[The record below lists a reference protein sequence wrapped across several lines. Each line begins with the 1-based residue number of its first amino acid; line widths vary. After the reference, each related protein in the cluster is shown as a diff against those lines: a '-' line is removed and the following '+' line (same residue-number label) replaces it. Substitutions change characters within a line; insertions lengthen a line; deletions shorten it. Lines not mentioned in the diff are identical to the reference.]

1 MRISDWSSDVCSSDL
16 TKLVKMVRQ
25 MALAFPSLDDAA
37 ASPPPP
43 APLKALLTSL
53 KSDADLQEH
62 LRNLVGF
69 EKNTVVSDLVL
80 ATETAD
86 YSTLTGT
93 DWTGGTTDAAIPADP
108 EPYDGANNLIKGR
121 AAGNSTVLRNAFEG
135 IAAAFTRLVESA
147 LFRSAQQ
154 EEK

>member
-1 MRISDWSSDVCSSDL
+1 MTTVVVPDPDGLTTGFQDRLDEENQIFAKVDAVTWGRDNHDLVAIFQDLLNGPDGINAGSSTGSNIRARF

-69 EKNTVVSDLVL
+69 EKK
-80 ATETAD
+80 
-86 YSTLTGT
+86 
-93 DWTGGTTDAAIPADP
+93 I
-108 EPYDGANNLIKGR
+108 GR
-121 AAGNSTVLRNAFEG
+121 AHV
-135 IAAAFTRLVESA
+135 
-147 LFRSAQQ
+147 
-154 EEK
+154 